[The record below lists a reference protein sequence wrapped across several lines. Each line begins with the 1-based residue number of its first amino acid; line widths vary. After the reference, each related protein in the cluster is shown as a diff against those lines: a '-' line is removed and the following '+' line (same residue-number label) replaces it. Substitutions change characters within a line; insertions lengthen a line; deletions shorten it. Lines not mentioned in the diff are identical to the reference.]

1 MITREMIIGDI
12 VRQHPETLPIFE
24 KYRLDCFECQVAD
37 YEALE
42 HGAGVH
48 KVNVEELL
56 EELNRVAGE

>member
-12 VRQHPETLPIFE
+12 VRQHPETLQVFE

-48 KVNVEELL
+48 KVNVDDLL
-56 EELNRVAGE
+56 EELNRIAGE

>member
-24 KYRLDCFECQVAD
+24 KYMLDCFECQVAD

-48 KVNVEELL
+48 KVNVDDLL
-56 EELNRVAGE
+56 EELNRIAGK